1 MSDKKLLFVFNPK
14 SGMGLIKNH
23 LLDIVDIMV
32 KAGYEPTVYPTQARG
47 DATRK
52 IRENGAE
59 YDRIVCSG
67 GDGTLDEV
75 VTGMQEANL
84 SIPLG
89 YIPAGSTNDFAR
101 TLGIPNDMVKAAEI
115 AVGEHIFPCDV
126 GQFNDDTFIYIAG
139 FGIFTEISYETP
151 QQLKNVFGHAAYILS
166 AAKSLASIPS
176 YLMQVEA
183 NGEVIQDKFIY
194 GMITNSISVAGFK
207 GLTGKNVQ
215 LDDGEFEVTL
225 VKTPTNPIE
234 LNEIIAY
241 LTGILPET
249 KMVYTFKSS
258 HIQIRSRSSVSWTMD
273 GENGGDHWSVDIRN
287 HHKVLNILT
296 KETEKEMEKEAEKM
310 NIKLETEE

>member
-1 MSDKKLLFVFNPK
+1 MSEKKLLFVFNPK
-14 SGMGLIKNH
+14 SGMGLIKNN
-23 LLDIVDIMV
+23 LLEIVDVMV

-52 IRENGAE
+52 VREDGAN

-75 VTGMQEANL
+75 VTGMREAHL
-84 SIPLG
+84 HIPLG

-101 TLGIPNDMVKAAEI
+101 TLGISNDMVKAAQI
-115 AVGEHIFPCDV
+115 AVGENIFPCDV

-139 FGIFTEISYETP
+139 FGVFTEISYETP
-151 QQLKNVFGHAAYILS
+151 QELKNIFGHAAYILS
-166 AAKSLASIPS
+166 AAKSLTSIPN

-183 NGEVIQDKFIY
+183 NGEVFQDRFIY
-194 GMITNSISVAGFK
+194 GMITNSVSVAGFK

-225 VKTPTNPIE
+225 VKSPNNPIE

-241 LTGILPET
+241 LTGIIPET
-249 KMVYTFKSS
+249 KMVYSFKTAD
-258 HIQIRSRSSVSWTMD
+258 IKIRSRSSVSWTMD
-273 GENGGDHWSVDIRN
+273 GENGGDHWNVEIKNR
-287 HHKVLNILT
+287 HKKLNILIP
-296 KETEKEMEKEAEKM
+296 EA
-310 NIKLETEE
+310 

>member
-1 MSDKKLLFVFNPK
+1 MSEKKLLFVFNPK

-32 KAGYEPTVYPTQARG
+32 KAGYEPTVYPTQSRG
-47 DATRK
+47 DAVRK
-52 IRENGAE
+52 IKEAGVN

-75 VTGMQEANL
+75 VTGMREADL
-84 SIPLG
+84 QIPLG

-139 FGIFTEISYETP
+139 FGLFTEISYDTP
-151 QQLKNVFGHAAYILS
+151 QELKNVLGHAAYILS

-183 NGEVIQDKFIY
+183 NGEVIQDRFIY
-194 GMITNSISVAGFK
+194 GMITNSVSVGGFK
-207 GLTGKNVQ
+207 GITGKDIK

-225 VKTPTNPIE
+225 IKSPSNPIE
-234 LNEIIAY
+234 LNEIVGY
-241 LTGILPET
+241 LTGILSES
-249 KMVYTFKSS
+249 KMVYAFKAS
-258 HIQIRSRSSVSWTMD
+258 HIQVRSRSSVTWTMD
-273 GENGGDHWSVDIRN
+273 GENGGEHWSVDIRN
-287 HHKVLNILT
+287 HHQVLNILT
-296 KETEKEMEKEAEKM
+296 KEEA
-310 NIKLETEE
+310 